1 MLDWRQFLLSA
12 ALPWPFPSQIELLKT
27 LQRFRAV
34 DTAGTGLITHQQYTQ
49 VYYAHAHFTEHHCN
63 GHIKQHRSD
72 VHTVVYIIFIMKIW
86 FHKLIVFQLH
96 ATSTIKL
103 QLQQTSNILLCYISV
118 SISLSSVL
126 FYDQVELW
134 FPSGRDVPVPDDPTE
149 PLPYDRLANLKKVMQ
164 HDHNTICID
173 VPLKLLETY

>member
-34 DTAGTGLITHQQYTQ
+34 DTAGTGLITQEQYTQ

-63 GHIKQHRSD
+63 GHIKQHRS
-72 VHTVVYIIFIMKIW
+72 VNTNTCPYSSTITLTTFFI
-86 FHKLIVFQLH
+86 LILFQLH
-96 ATSTIKL
+96 ATSTIKINYCATVVCVY
-103 QLQQTSNILLCYISV
+103 QF
-118 SISLSSVL
+118 SLSSVL

-134 FPSGRDVPVPDDPTE
+134 FPSERDLPVPDDPTE
-149 PLPYDRLANLKKVMQ
+149 PLPYDRPANLKKVMQ
-164 HDHNTICID
+164 H
-173 VPLKLLETY
+173 EGF